1 MTATGTLATSAP
13 VMTVTVVLR
22 GAMAVIPPSHFPPVA
37 MAEVADVHS
46 KDTFTLRHVES
57 TAGATRRSV
66 PPTRNETA
74 VGKTEMA
81 TGGSGGRT
89 DTVAVAL
96 SAPAVAV
103 TVVEPGAIAMTEPS
117 SRPTVA
123 TDGSADAH
131 STTGSVLRFLA
142 STPRA
147 ESDDAS
153 PATRFS
159 TRGDTVIATVG
170 PNNGSVI
177 VGREASSQAS
187 DANAAQTSS
196 GRAVH

>member
-1 MTATGTLATSAP
+1 
-13 VMTVTVVLR
+13 
-22 GAMAVIPPSHFPPVA
+22 
-37 MAEVADVHS
+37 
-46 KDTFTLRHVES
+46 
-57 TAGATRRSV
+57 
-66 PPTRNETA
+66 
-74 VGKTEMA
+74 
-81 TGGSGGRT
+81 
-89 DTVAVAL
+89 
-96 SAPAVAV
+96 
-103 TVVEPGAIAMTEPS
+103 
-117 SRPTVA
+117 
-123 TDGSADAH
+123 
-131 STTGSVLRFLA
+131 VLRFLA

-196 GRAVH
+196 GRAVHRLDAPAMWCVMMPPFDSMGAGADDRDAPFGPAA